1 VRRSPTRY
9 HLPVRWLLNRYSYL
23 IFSAL
28 ALGGATVVGSRLG
41 GPVGPAVVLGVGA
54 ALAAAQA
61 RLRSGSTLATWSAV
75 QDAIRSGGPSLLFVY
90 SDT

>member
-1 VRRSPTRY
+1 
-9 HLPVRWLLNRYSYL
+9 VRWILNRYSYL

-41 GPVGPAVVLGVGA
+41 GPVGPAAVVGVGA
-54 ALAAAQA
+54 ALALAQA
-61 RLRSGSTLATWSAV
+61 RLSSASSLRTWSAV
-75 QDAIRSGGPSLLFVY
+75 QEAIHAGGPSLLFIY